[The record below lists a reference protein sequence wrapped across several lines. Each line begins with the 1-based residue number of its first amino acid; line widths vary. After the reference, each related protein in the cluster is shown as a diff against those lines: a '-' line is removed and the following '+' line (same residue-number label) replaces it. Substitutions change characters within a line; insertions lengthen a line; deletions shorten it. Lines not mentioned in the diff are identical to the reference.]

1 MSDTQQAQM
10 PYQSRKNFL
19 ANGTREIILGAAFDC
34 SICQEP
40 LMTVLDGPKFTL
52 PQSPTGSV
60 LSLPHVASSNDPS
73 ETCKVASTPQTHDG
87 TTTTPTEAAIEPESA
102 VRVLPCDH
110 IFARACLT
118 TWFTTSRSNRCP
130 ECNHE
135 LFPNRHLMLF
145 LREPTLSMRL
155 AFAKYIEEVC
165 GDHKTAHVIC
175 NNVMSDWTRMLIRE
189 FAMELWRRQGYEV
202 EYQYV
207 GGVEDEQEEDEDI
220 FDDEE
225 EDDAR
230 IDELVTDGS
239 GGDDERPQ
247 DEDLIEVE
255 K

>member
-1 MSDTQQAQM
+1 MNS
-10 PYQSRKNFL
+10 
-19 ANGTREIILGAAFDC
+19 
-34 SICQEP
+34 
-40 LMTVLDGPKFTL
+40 
-52 PQSPTGSV
+52 
-60 LSLPHVASSNDPS
+60 
-73 ETCKVASTPQTHDG
+73 
-87 TTTTPTEAAIEPESA
+87 
-102 VRVLPCDH
+102 
-110 IFARACLT
+110 
-118 TWFTTSRSNRCP
+118 
-130 ECNHE
+130 
-135 LFPNRHLMLF
+135 
-145 LREPTLSMRL
+145 
-155 AFAKYIEEVC
+155 
-165 GDHKTAHVIC
+165 HVIC

-207 GGVEDEQEEDEDI
+207 GGIEDEQEEDEDM